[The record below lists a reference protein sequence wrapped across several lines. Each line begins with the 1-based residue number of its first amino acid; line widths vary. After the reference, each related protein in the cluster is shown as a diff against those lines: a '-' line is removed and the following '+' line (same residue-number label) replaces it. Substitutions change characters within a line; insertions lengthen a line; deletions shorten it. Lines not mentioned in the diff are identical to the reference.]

1 MAKPRTASPRSRR
14 GGRPVAGLGVAPPA
28 GRRPAGPPGAVPAP
42 DRIARGRGAAGAP
55 TSVTWVTW
63 VTWVTSVAAVSIM
76 AVLLPRP
83 GGPGARRRGTKPGV
97 DRAPW
102 RRVRRRAP
110 ARARHRGPPANG

>member
-42 DRIARGRGAAGAP
+42 DRTAT
-55 TSVTWVTW
+55 TSVTW